1 MASLKVELASLRTV
15 AERNRIRLLE
25 SWICRSL
32 GEIFLNLGGNQV
44 DEAEQ
49 WVRKSIEVDARNGMR
64 LSLAMNYGLYGKFFK
79 QQGDK
84 SRARE
89 ELGKA
94 IEILKEC
101 GADGLVEPHG
111 QEPVAPMVRRNPPK
125 LQSSFAKASEDTR
138 IPPRS
143 GDRGFL
149 RRRVMKH
156 EEEMANLK

>member
-1 MASLKVELASLRTV
+1 VEYRKSQDCYKQIRRLLPQGGMPSLARLADLGMAKCGVMLGKRDVELASLRTV

-64 LSLAMNYGLYGKFFK
+64 LSLAKNYGLYGKFFK

-101 GADGLVEPHG
+101 GADGL
-111 QEPVAPMVRRNPPK
+111 
-125 LQSSFAKASEDTR
+125 L
-138 IPPRS
+138 
-143 GDRGFL
+143 
-149 RRRVMKH
+149 MKY